1 MTVFTGK
8 CIAVLLETVIFYI
21 FAMKC
26 ADTGNMDLRKKRIIL
41 LLLAVV
47 HGVLMLPVKNGGSA
61 FLVYVAE
68 IILWMAVIYKISEKP
83 FHDFLKFYAF
93 IEFYGIIGAALGL
106 LTKALF
112 GVGGSLALYTG
123 SNVCFF
129 TVVNGGKNIL
139 AAVILGM
146 ILKFGVFEKIPLLIW
161 KVFAVVS
168 VLVNL
173 VATVLLMNENANR
186 LLEPWVLMYVVAMLC
201 VFGGLLT
208 WYSRENLKRENQY
221 LLMQQKLL
229 KEHFKVLEEQNELV
243 RKMRH
248 DIGNH
253 LQTIERLVRDNHT
266 ESMGDIAKRLNKEYD
281 KLLQSNIS
289 RNVMIDAVLH
299 NKITECAKNKIKLQL
314 NMAHFASGRVDD
326 VDWLSIF
333 YNLFDNAIE
342 SCMRIPDSAERFIN
356 VKSQYRAGYQVLI
369 FSNSRYEEA
378 KPVEVKL
385 DGGFRTTKKDKFRH
399 GLGLDIVQGI
409 VKKYEGSM
417 ECKEEEKVFR
427 TLVSLRVGSEEKN

>member
-8 CIAVLLETVIFYI
+8 CVAALLETVIFYI
-21 FAMKC
+21 FAIRC
-26 ADTGNMDLRKKRIIL
+26 VDTGNMDLRKKRMIL

-47 HGVLMLPVKNGGSA
+47 DGLLMLPVKNGGSA

-68 IILWMAVIYKISEKP
+68 IILWMAVIYKISVKP
-83 FHDFLKFYAF
+83 VNDFVKFYAF
-93 IEFYGIIGAALGL
+93 IEFFGIIGAAFSLI
-106 LTKALF
+106 TNNIF
-112 GVGGSLALYTG
+112 GFGGAAALYSGENILLVTA
-123 SNVCFF
+123 
-129 TVVNGGKNIL
+129 VNGAKNIL
-139 AAVILGM
+139 AAAIICVVI
-146 ILKFGVFEKIPLLIW
+146 KFCVFEKIPLWIW
-161 KVFAVVS
+161 KVSAIVS
-168 VLVNL
+168 VFVNL
-173 VATVLLMNENANR
+173 AATVFMMNENANR

-229 KEHFKVLEEQNELV
+229 REHYKVLEEQNELV
-243 RKMRH
+243 QKMRH

-266 ESMGDIAKRLNKEYD
+266 ESMGEITKRLNKEYD

-314 NMAHFASGRVDD
+314 NMAHFVSGRVDD

-342 SCMRIPDSAERFIN
+342 SCMRMENSQERFIN

-369 FSNSRYEEA
+369 FCNARSGETRALEA
-378 KPVEVKL
+378 KREGNFK
-385 DGGFRTTKKDKFRH
+385 TSKKDKFCH
-399 GLGLDIVQGI
+399 GLGLDIVKGI

-427 TLVSLRVGSEEKN
+427 TLVSLRVGTAEKN